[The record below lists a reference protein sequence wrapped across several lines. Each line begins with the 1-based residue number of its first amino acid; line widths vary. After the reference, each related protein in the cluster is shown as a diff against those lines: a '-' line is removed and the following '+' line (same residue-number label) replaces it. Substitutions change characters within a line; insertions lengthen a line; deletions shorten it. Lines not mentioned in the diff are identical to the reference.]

1 MALHSLHVC
10 GTSTFQATTRDAEVQ
25 LYEIDIL
32 CMTWPYPQFLY
43 PALATIGSSAQYFSS
58 DHSWVGSEQVLY
70 ELFLTPNW
78 YYHTVPS
85 RDTTTVCAQLV
96 SPHVERFKPLSGHLS
111 PQPCLTL
118 LRTCCRTASEAV
130 EAAMWSAFTG
140 MTYRRSIR
148 SIVSS
153 GTGAV
158 TTVSDKGHR
167 LRPSALPCLQPSR
180 HTSS

>member
-158 TTVSDKGHR
+158 TSVSDKGHR
-167 LRPSALPCLQPSR
+167 LRPSALPCLHPSR